1 MHCITCD
8 IYIKNT
14 KSTFCH
20 STTLD
25 SMILPQI
32 LLSFGALIL
41 VWMKLMDFNE
51 WVFIWFLI

>member
-1 MHCITCD
+1 
-8 IYIKNT
+8 
-14 KSTFCH
+14 
-20 STTLD
+20 
-25 SMILPQI
+25 MILPQI